1 MQARGCYLAIAV
13 TLASTPAVARMR
25 TETGVASWYN
35 LSGRLTASGELFD
48 RQRLTAAHPS
58 LPFGSVIEVK
68 NKRNGRTVLVTVND
82 RGPHAKARIIDLRRR
97 RPPSS
102 ACAPRA
108 SRSSKSAQRHS
119 NKGRRHEHRHAH
131 RR

>member
-82 RGPHAKARIIDLRRR
+82 RGPHAKARIIDLSPAAAAVLGMRAKGIAIVEI
-97 RPPSS
+97 RP
-102 ACAPRA
+102 ATF
-108 SRSSKSAQRHS
+108 
-119 NKGRRHEHRHAH
+119 E
-131 RR
+131 